1 MDRALDDVVRERS
14 VFTPFLLSELPQ
26 LTVMHSMISAVVVV
40 VMAEGPAVTLEAAS
54 ER

>member
-14 VFTPFLLSELPQ
+14 VFTLFLPSEWPQ
-26 LTVMHSMISAVVVV
+26 LTVLHSMISAVVVA
-40 VMAEGPAVTLEAAS
+40 VMAESPAVTPEAAS